1 MIKLTDLLKEI
12 NVSSKDYMS
21 DLSRNDEF
29 DDAYYVYDEESL
41 QAAIDNVDMSKV
53 KNPVLKKLFDDA
65 KAYNESAVKEEAN
78 LRFEAMKG
86 LFDGTKTLFIHSDNV
101 KEIVEAVNFIK
112 QYQLKRVAIVGGKDS
127 WMVADLLKQNDI
139 AVVVA
144 RVHSLPEHPE
154 DDVDASYKLPY
165 LLQKAGVL
173 FCLNNE
179 GDMEAMGTRN
189 LPFLA
194 GTAAA
199 YGLTKEQALK
209 SITLNTAKIL
219 GIDKTTGS
227 IEEGKDANL
236 FISTGDALDM
246 RTNNVVKA
254 FIKGKSIDLN
264 NDQKELYLKYKTKY
278 GLK

>member
-1 MIKLTDLLKEI
+1 M
-12 NVSSKDYMS
+12 
-21 DLSRNDEF
+21 
-29 DDAYYVYDEESL
+29 
-41 QAAIDNVDMSKV
+41 
-53 KNPVLKKLFDDA
+53 
-65 KAYNESAVKEEAN
+65 
-78 LRFEAMKG
+78 
-86 LFDGTKTLFIHSDNV
+86 
-101 KEIVEAVNFIK
+101 KEIVEAVNFAK

-127 WMVADLLKQNDI
+127 WMVTDLLKQNNI
-139 AVVVA
+139 SVVVA

-154 DDVDASYKLPY
+154 EDIDASYKLPY

-179 GDMEAMGTRN
+179 GDMETMGTRN
-189 LPFLA
+189 LPFMA

-209 SITLNTAKIL
+209 SITLSTAKIL

-227 IEEGKDANL
+227 IETGKDANL

-246 RTNNVVKA
+246 RTNNVEMA

-264 NDQKELYLKYKTKY
+264 NEQKELYIKYKTKY